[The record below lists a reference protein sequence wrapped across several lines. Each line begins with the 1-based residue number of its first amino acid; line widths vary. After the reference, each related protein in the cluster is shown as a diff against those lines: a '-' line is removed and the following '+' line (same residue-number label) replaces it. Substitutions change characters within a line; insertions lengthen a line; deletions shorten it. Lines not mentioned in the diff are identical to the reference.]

1 MFVSGVRERERE
13 KEVSGIRNTKS
24 ARGRNAIHSVREIRV
39 AIVRE
44 LCSRNEK
51 RGARDAAHTDQR
63 STIRS
68 SSRTFVNHGRITW
81 NNGVRWVFFLEYS
94 TKNKNCFVSTSIFIL
109 FLSMILFDAWR
120 CFLFDKK
127 LVLDRL
133 IERGSEFRSKG
144 KIFYWNR

>member
-51 RGARDAAHTDQR
+51 RGARDAAHTDQLQR
-63 STIRS
+63 S
-68 SSRTFVNHGRITW
+68 
-81 NNGVRWVFFLEYS
+81 
-94 TKNKNCFVSTSIFIL
+94 
-109 FLSMILFDAWR
+109 ILFDRSRGLLLITAESR
-120 CFLFDKK
+120 EITVCVEFFYSSTRRRIKIVSCQHQFLSFFS
-127 LVLDRL
+127 R
-133 IERGSEFRSKG
+133 
-144 KIFYWNR
+144 